1 MKKRYHSL
9 SLLIFIIVLSFLYNK
24 SKVIDNIR
32 AENIF
37 SSFRAI
43 KEADSLLDENILK
56 SRYYINKNYDPINES
71 LQKIQTEINYLEKG
85 EDSLKKSE
93 NKELFDSFQLYIKVF
108 NDLLRVKA

>member
-1 MKKRYHSL
+1 MKKRYHAL
-9 SLLIFIIVLSFLYNK
+9 SLLLFIFVLSFLYNK

-37 SSFRAI
+37 STFRAI

-71 LQKIQTEINYLEKG
+71 LQNIQTEINYLDKG
-85 EDSLKKSE
+85 EDSLRKSQ
-93 NKELFDSFQLYIKVF
+93 NRKVK
-108 NDLLRVKA
+108 N